1 MVLPESFGREDAHL
15 PAPGLSVA
23 ETARRVGVAT
33 STLRA
38 WERRYGLGPS
48 HRTGGGHRR
57 YTPADLSA
65 LQRMRRLVA
74 GGMPTATAAALATS
88 GEQSGPGRRPADGS
102 GSLEGRFAAA
112 VDALDGPAALRAAD
126 AVVRDQGVVAAWV
139 DVFTPFLQGLGERWE
154 CTGAGVEREHLA
166 TAAIDAALARQ
177 TLGRPVRA
185 SRLRMLAASTPG
197 EAHVLPLDALA
208 AALAGA
214 GVRSSVLGTLP
225 APALA
230 AAVADTAPRVLVLW
244 AHSAATADRALL
256 RSMVDRVPVVFAAG
270 PGWAEA
276 GLPPGV
282 THLADL
288 PGAVDSVLAWCR

>member
-1 MVLPESFGREDAHL
+1 MVLPESLAPDGVH
-15 PAPGLSVA
+15 PSAPGISVA

-38 WERRYGLGPS
+38 WERRYGRVPS

-57 YTPADLSA
+57 YTPADLAA

-74 GGMPTATAAALATS
+74 GGMPTATAAALAAS
-88 GEQSGPGRRPADGS
+88 GEQGGPGRRTGDGG

-112 VDALDGPAALRAAD
+112 VDTLDGPAALRAAD
-126 AVVRDQGVVAAWV
+126 AIVRDQGVVAAWV
-139 DVFTPFLQGLGERWE
+139 DVFMPYLQAVGERWE

-177 TLGRPVRA
+177 TLGRPARA
-185 SRLRMLAASTPG
+185 PGLRMLAAATPG

-208 AALAGA
+208 AALARD

-225 APALA
+225 
-230 AAVADTAPRVLVLW
+230 
-244 AHSAATADRALL
+244 
-256 RSMVDRVPVVFAAG
+256 
-270 PGWAEA
+270 
-276 GLPPGV
+276 
-282 THLADL
+282 
-288 PGAVDSVLAWCR
+288 